1 VRGHWT
7 IIPPQPIAPRVGKV
21 GRASRMGRV
30 VEGAD
35 ADLVVLDANPI
46 ASVQNMH
53 RIAGV
58 EH

>member
-1 VRGHWT
+1 
-7 IIPPQPIAPRVGKV
+7 
-21 GRASRMGRV
+21 MGRV